1 MDEYT
6 KLFKQTVEAFNQVL
20 RLLVLQDSE
29 PNRFKRMWLA
39 EEMRHQA
46 GKATWYGN
54 ELADLVRDEESTKKQ
69 TKTGIE
75 E

>member
-29 PNRFKRMWLA
+29 PSRFNRIWLA

-46 GKATWYGN
+46 GKAAWYGN
-54 ELADLVRDEESTKKQ
+54 ELADRVRDEESSTKKDERE
-69 TKTGIE
+69 TE
-75 E
+75 V